1 MFKMKSIIRSLLVL
15 LLVMSFTSCVRDNI
29 SDFPMHNGDM
39 KTYLQVQVT
48 VEIVDIHERVGLYQD
63 LKEVKMEMEENK
75 ESIKKMMSIPLPS
88 YYINL
93 IKMTCRKLM
102 QQ

>member
-39 KTYLQVQVT
+39 KTYLPYFRNT
-48 VEIVDIHERVGLYQD
+48 II
-63 LKEVKMEMEENK
+63 
-75 ESIKKMMSIPLPS
+75 
-88 YYINL
+88 
-93 IKMTCRKLM
+93 
-102 QQ
+102 

>member
-48 VEIVDIHERVGLYQD
+48 VENSGYTRTSRAQD